1 MEDRKKGRL
10 EEKAGRRKKEKRR
23 QEEGK
28 TEDPSFQLSNLPT
41 KSFQERLKS
50 DEPILYD
57 GGFGSQLFARD
68 IELVNSALANDL
80 HPSAVT
86 DIHSDYISAG
96 AEAIG
101 TNTFVASPLHLEMA
115 GQNISD
121 AKRLIRLAVQH
132 AKTAVAQSGKDVY
145 IAGSV
150 GPSPGA
156 IEADSGDT
164 TFGIPNADAREAHKL
179 VIHTLAEEGVDF
191 LCLETMFS
199 AKEAALAVDVARE
212 TGIPIAVNLT
222 YKWTKERRTGKIIYR
237 TDWGNSPADLLNIL
251 MNNEFPGG
259 DSLLESVS
267 IVGVNCGAESRRDEH
282 TGMPYAIAGTQQL
295 HSALTETGINDKRMM
310 AYPNAGM
317 PKLDE
322 NHQTVYTQTPTEM
335 ANHVPALI
343 EAGAYLIGGCCG
355 TTPAHIKAFREAI
368 ASFSS

>member
-1 MEDRKKGRL
+1 M
-10 EEKAGRRKKEKRR
+10 
-23 QEEGK
+23 Q
-28 TEDPSFQLSNLPT
+28 EDPIIKN
-41 KSFQERLKS
+41 FQERLKS
-50 DEPILYD
+50 DKPILYD

-68 IELVNSALANDL
+68 IELANSALANEL
-80 HPSAVT
+80 HPAAVI

-115 GQNISD
+115 GQDASD
-121 AKRLIRLAVQH
+121 AQRLIRLAVQH
-132 AKTAVAQSGKDVY
+132 AKAAIERSGKDAY

-212 TGIPIAVNLT
+212 TGIPVAVNLT
-222 YKWTKERRTGKIIYR
+222 YKWTKERRTGDVIYR
-237 TDWGNSPADLLNIL
+237 TDWGNSPADLLEIL
-251 MNNEFPGG
+251 MNNEFSGG
-259 DSLLESVS
+259 GSLLDAVS
-267 IVGVNCGAESRRDEH
+267 IMGVNCGAESRRDEH
-282 TGMPYAIAGTQQL
+282 TGMPYAISGIQQL
-295 HSALTETGINDKRMM
+295 NTALAETGVNGKWMM

-322 NHQTVYTQTPTEM
+322 NHNTVYTQTPAEM
-335 ANHVPALI
+335 ASHVPALI

-355 TTPAHIKAFREAI
+355 TTPKHIKAFREAI
-368 ASFSS
+368 SSYHSEHDNG

>member
-1 MEDRKKGRL
+1 MKV
-10 EEKAGRRKKEKRR
+10 
-23 QEEGK
+23 
-28 TEDPSFQLSNLPT
+28 SFE
-41 KSFQERLKS
+41 ERLKLGK
-50 DEPILYD
+50 PLLYD

-68 IELVNSALANDL
+68 IELANSALANEL
-80 HPSAVT
+80 HPAAVV
-86 DIHSDYISAG
+86 DIHSEYINAG

-115 GQNISD
+115 GQDASD
-121 AKRLIRLAVQH
+121 AQRLIRSAVQH
-132 AKTAVAQSGKDVY
+132 AKAAIQRSEKEVY

-164 TFGIPNADAREAHKL
+164 TFGIPNDDAREAHKL

-199 AKEAALAVDVARE
+199 AKEAALAVDVARQ

-222 YKWTKERRTGKIIYR
+222 YKWTKERRTGNIIYR
-237 TDWGNSPADLLNIL
+237 TDWGNSPTDLLEIL
-251 MNNEFPGG
+251 MDNEFSG
-259 DSLLESVS
+259 DGSLLDAVS
-267 IVGVNCGAESRRDEH
+267 IIGVNCGAESKRDEH
-282 TGMPYAIAGTQQL
+282 TGMPYAIAGIQQL
-295 HSALTETGINDKRMM
+295 GTALAETEVNGKWMM

-322 NHQTVYTQTPTEM
+322 NHNTVYTQTPAEM
-335 ANHVPALI
+335 ASHVPTLI

-355 TTPAHIKAFREAI
+355 TTPAHIKAFSEAI
-368 ASFSS
+368 ASYRLT

>member
-1 MEDRKKGRL
+1 MSENPIIK
-10 EEKAGRRKKEKRR
+10 
-23 QEEGK
+23 
-28 TEDPSFQLSNLPT
+28 
-41 KSFQERLKS
+41 KSFQERLKF

-57 GGFGSQLFARD
+57 GGFGSQLFARG
-68 IELVNSALANDL
+68 IELVNSALANEL
-80 HPSAVT
+80 YPAAVV
-86 DIHSDYISAG
+86 DIHSDYINVG

-115 GQNISD
+115 GQDTSD
-121 AKRLIRLAVQH
+121 AQRLTRLAVQH
-132 AKTAVAQSGKDVY
+132 AKTAVEQSGKEVY

-212 TGIPIAVNLT
+212 TGIPVAVNLT
-222 YKWTKERRTGKIIYR
+222 YKWTKERRTDKIVYR
-237 TDWGNSPADLLNIL
+237 TDWGNSPADLLEIL
-251 MNNEFPGG
+251 MNNELSDGG
-259 DSLLESVS
+259 SLLDAVS
-267 IVGVNCGAESRRDEH
+267 IIGVNCGAESRRDEH
-282 TGMPYAIAGTQQL
+282 TGMPYAIAGIQQL
-295 HSALTETGINDKRMM
+295 GTALAETGVNGKWMM

-322 NHQTVYTQTPTEM
+322 NHKTVYTQTPAEM
-335 ANHVPALI
+335 ASHVPALI

-355 TTPAHIKAFREAI
+355 TTPMHIKAFRETI
-368 ASFSS
+368 SSYRSARGNG

>member
-1 MEDRKKGRL
+1 MSENRII
-10 EEKAGRRKKEKRR
+10 
-23 QEEGK
+23 K
-28 TEDPSFQLSNLPT
+28 T
-41 KSFQERLKS
+41 FQERLKS
-50 DEPILYD
+50 NKPILYD

-68 IELVNSALANDL
+68 IELTNSTLANEL
-80 HPSAVT
+80 HPAAVV
-86 DIHSDYISAG
+86 DIHSDYINAG

-115 GQNISD
+115 GQNASD
-121 AKRLIRLAVQH
+121 AQRLTRLAVQH
-132 AKTAVAQSGKDVY
+132 AKAAVERSGKAVY

-164 TFGIPNADAREAHKL
+164 TFGIPNADARKAHKL

-212 TGIPIAVNLT
+212 TGIPVAVNLT
-222 YKWTKERRTGKIIYR
+222 YKWTKERRTNNIIYR
-237 TDWGNSPADLLNIL
+237 TDWGNSPADLLEIL
-251 MNNEFPGG
+251 TNSEFSG
-259 DSLLESVS
+259 DSSLLDAVS
-267 IVGVNCGAESRRDEH
+267 IIGVNCGAESRRDEH
-282 TGMPYAIAGTQQL
+282 TGMPYAIAGIQQL
-295 HSALTETGINDKRMM
+295 STALAETGVNGKWMM

-322 NHQTVYTQTPTEM
+322 NHNTVYTQTPAEM
-335 ANHVPALI
+335 ASHVPALI

-355 TTPAHIKAFREAI
+355 TTPKHIEAFRKAI
-368 ASFSS
+368 SSYRGGKGTSPL

>member
-1 MEDRKKGRL
+1 MSENPKVK
-10 EEKAGRRKKEKRR
+10 
-23 QEEGK
+23 
-28 TEDPSFQLSNLPT
+28 

-50 DEPILYD
+50 NEPILYD
-57 GGFGSQLFARD
+57 GGFGSQLFARN
-68 IELVNSALANDL
+68 IELTNSALANEL
-80 HPSAVT
+80 HPAEVV
-86 DIHSDYISAG
+86 DIHSEYIGAG

-115 GQNISD
+115 GQDTSD
-121 AKRLIRLAVQH
+121 AQRLIRLAVQH
-132 AKTAVAQSGKDVY
+132 AKAAVERNQRDVY

-164 TFGIPNADAREAHKL
+164 TFGIPNTDAREAHKL

-199 AKEAALAVDVARE
+199 AKEAAIAVDVARE
-212 TGIPIAVNLT
+212 TGLPIAVNLT
-222 YKWTKERRTGKIIYR
+222 YKWTKERRTGKVIYR
-237 TDWGNSPADLLNIL
+237 TDWGNSPADLLEIL
-251 MNNEFPGG
+251 TNSELSENG
-259 DSLLESVS
+259 SLLDAVS

-282 TGMPYAIAGTQQL
+282 TGMPYAISGTQQL
-295 HSALTETGINDKRMM
+295 QAALTERRIDGKWMM

-322 NHQTVYTQTPTEM
+322 NHNTVYTQMPDEM
-335 ANHVPALI
+335 ASHIPALI

-355 TTPAHIKAFREAI
+355 TTPKHIKAFREAI
-368 ASFSS
+368 ASYRSAKTTDNSK

>member
-1 MEDRKKGRL
+1 MSENPIIK
-10 EEKAGRRKKEKRR
+10 
-23 QEEGK
+23 
-28 TEDPSFQLSNLPT
+28 N
-41 KSFQERLKS
+41 FQERLKS
-50 DEPILYD
+50 DKPILYD
-57 GGFGSQLFARD
+57 GGFGSQLFARG
-68 IELVNSALANDL
+68 IELANSALANEL
-80 HPSAVT
+80 HPAAVV
-86 DIHSDYISAG
+86 DIHSDYINAG

-115 GQNISD
+115 GQDTSD
-121 AKRLIRLAVQH
+121 AQRLTRLAVQH
-132 AKTAVAQSGKDVY
+132 VKAAVERNEKEVY

-212 TGIPIAVNLT
+212 TGIPVAVNLT
-222 YKWTKERRTGKIIYR
+222 YKWTKERRTGDVIYR
-237 TDWGNSPADLLNIL
+237 TDWGNSPADLLEIL
-251 MNNEFPGG
+251 MNNEFSG
-259 DSLLESVS
+259 DGSLLDAVS
-267 IVGVNCGAESRRDEH
+267 IIGVNCGAESRRDEH
-282 TGMPYAIAGTQQL
+282 TGMPYAIAGIQQIRT
-295 HSALTETGINDKRMM
+295 ALAETGVNGKWMM

-322 NHQTVYTQTPTEM
+322 NHNTVYTQTPAEM
-335 ANHVPALI
+335 ASRVPALI

-355 TTPAHIKAFREAI
+355 TTPKHIKAFHEAI
-368 ASFSS
+368 STYHST

>member
-1 MEDRKKGRL
+1 MKPLAHLTEP
-10 EEKAGRRKKEKRR
+10 
-23 QEEGK
+23 QGK
-28 TEDPSFQLSNLPT
+28 I
-41 KSFQERLKS
+41 KIFQERLRS

-68 IELVNSALANDL
+68 IELANSALANNL
-80 HPSAVT
+80 HPTAVV
-86 DIHSDYISAG
+86 DIHSDYINAG

-115 GQNISD
+115 GQDVSD
-121 AKRLIRLAVQH
+121 AKRFIKLAVQH
-132 AKTAVAQSGKDVY
+132 AKMAVAQSGKDVY

-164 TFGIPNADAREAHKL
+164 TFGIPNTDAREAHKL

-199 AKEAALAVDVARE
+199 AKEAAIAVDVARE
-212 TGIPIAVNLT
+212 VGLPIAVNLT
-222 YKWTKERRTGKIIYR
+222 YKWTKERRTGNIVYR
-237 TDWGNSPADLLNIL
+237 TDWGNSPADLLDIL
-251 MNNEFPGG
+251 MNNEFSEAG
-259 DSLLESVS
+259 SLLESVS
-267 IVGVNCGAESRRDEH
+267 ILGVNCGAESRRDEH
-282 TGMPYAIAGTQQL
+282 TGMPYAITGTQQL
-295 HSALTETGINDKRMM
+295 RTALAETGIDSKRMM

-322 NHQTVYTQTPTEM
+322 NHNTVYTQTPTEM
-335 ANHVPALI
+335 ASRIPELI

-355 TTPAHIKAFREAI
+355 TTPTHIKAFGEAI
-368 ASFSS
+368 ALYRST

>member
-1 MEDRKKGRL
+1 
-10 EEKAGRRKKEKRR
+10 
-23 QEEGK
+23 
-28 TEDPSFQLSNLPT
+28 
-41 KSFQERLKS
+41 LKS

-57 GGFGSQLFARD
+57 GGFGSQLFARG
-68 IELVNSALANDL
+68 IELTNSALANDL
-80 HPSAVT
+80 HPTAVI
-86 DIHSDYISAG
+86 DIHSDYISVG

-115 GQNISD
+115 GQDLSD
-121 AKRLIRLAVQH
+121 AKRLTRLAVQH
-132 AKTAVAQSGKDVY
+132 AKTAIAQSGRDVY

-212 TGIPIAVNLT
+212 TRLPIAVNLT
-222 YKWTKERRTGKIIYR
+222 YKWTKERRTGNIIYR
-237 TDWGNSPADLLNIL
+237 TDWGNSPADLLEIL
-251 MNNEFPGG
+251 TNNEFSGG
-259 DSLLESVS
+259 NSLLESVS
-267 IVGVNCGAESRRDEH
+267 IIGVNCGAESRRDEH
-282 TGMPYAIAGTQQL
+282 TGMPYAIAGIQQL
-295 HSALTETGINDKRMM
+295 RTALAETGIDGKWMM

-322 NHQTVYTQTPTEM
+322 NHQTVYTQTPAQM
-335 ANHVPALI
+335 ASHIPVLL
-343 EAGAYLIGGCCG
+343 ETGAYLVGGCCG
-355 TTPAHIKAFREAI
+355 TTPMHIKAFHAAI
-368 ASFSS
+368 SSYHSA

>member
-1 MEDRKKGRL
+1 M
-10 EEKAGRRKKEKRR
+10 
-23 QEEGK
+23 K
-28 TEDPSFQLSNLPT
+28 T
-41 KSFQERLKS
+41 FQERLKS
-50 DEPILYD
+50 DKPILYD

-68 IELVNSALANDL
+68 IELTNSTIANEL
-80 HPSAVT
+80 HPDAVV
-86 DIHSDYISAG
+86 DIHSDYVNAG

-115 GQNISD
+115 GQDTSD
-121 AKRLIRLAVQH
+121 AQRLTRLAVQH
-132 AKTAVAQSGKDVY
+132 AKTAVEQSGRDVY

-212 TGIPIAVNLT
+212 TGIPVAVNLT
-222 YKWTKERRTGKIIYR
+222 YKWTKERRTDKIVYR
-237 TDWGNSPADLLNIL
+237 TDWGNSPADLLEIL
-251 MNNEFPGG
+251 MNNGLSDGG
-259 DSLLESVS
+259 SLLDAVS
-267 IVGVNCGAESRRDEH
+267 IIGVNCGAESRRDEH
-282 TGMPYAIAGTQQL
+282 TGMPYAIAGIQQL
-295 HSALTETGINDKRMM
+295 GTALAETGVNGKWMM

-322 NHQTVYTQTPTEM
+322 NHQTVYTQTPAEM
-335 ANHVPALI
+335 ASHVPALI
-343 EAGAYLIGGCCG
+343 ETGAYLIGGCCG
-355 TTPAHIKAFREAI
+355 TTPTHIKAFHKAI
-368 ASFSS
+368 SAYRSARDNG

>member
-1 MEDRKKGRL
+1 MSENSIM
-10 EEKAGRRKKEKRR
+10 
-23 QEEGK
+23 K
-28 TEDPSFQLSNLPT
+28 T
-41 KSFQERLKS
+41 FQERLKS
-50 DEPILYD
+50 NKPILYD

-68 IELVNSALANDL
+68 IELANSALANEL
-80 HPSAVT
+80 HPAAVV
-86 DIHSDYISAG
+86 DIHSDYINAG

-115 GQNISD
+115 GQD
-121 AKRLIRLAVQH
+121 AADAQRLIRLAVQH
-132 AKTAVAQSGKDVY
+132 AKAAVQQSEKEVY

-199 AKEAALAVDVARE
+199 AKEAALAVDVARQ
-212 TGIPIAVNLT
+212 TGIPVAVNLT
-222 YKWTKERRTGKIIYR
+222 YKWTKERRTGNIIYR
-237 TDWGNSPADLLNIL
+237 TDWGNSSADLLEIL
-251 MNNEFPGG
+251 IDNEFSGG
-259 DSLLESVS
+259 SSLLDAVS
-267 IVGVNCGAESRRDEH
+267 IIGVNCGAESKRDEH
-282 TGMPYAIAGTQQL
+282 TGMPYAIAGIQQL
-295 HSALTETGINDKRMM
+295 NTALAETGVNGKWMM

-322 NHQTVYTQTPTEM
+322 NHNTVYTQTPAEM
-335 ANHVPALI
+335 ASHVPTLI

-355 TTPAHIKAFREAI
+355 TTPKHIKAFSEAI
-368 ASFSS
+368 VSYRST